1 MSVIPTGHE
10 IFKDGFNVSV
20 NVETEEL
27 DKAIAKTKEFIELLR
42 EAEELLNLICQKT
55 ETDKALATLTEA
67 RARLNNHD
75 TKVLIN
81 VSDRKPNDLV
91 IKQCHDRKCMSVIA
105 SQ

>member
-42 EAEELLNLICQKT
+42 EAEELADKLCNKMKNIDMEVSTPIPDSVLKNLAAGERVYKECKNIS
-55 ETDKALATLTEA
+55 KA
-67 RARLNNHD
+67 
-75 TKVLIN
+75 
-81 VSDRKPNDLV
+81 RK
-91 IKQCHDRKCMSVIA
+91 A
-105 SQ
+105 